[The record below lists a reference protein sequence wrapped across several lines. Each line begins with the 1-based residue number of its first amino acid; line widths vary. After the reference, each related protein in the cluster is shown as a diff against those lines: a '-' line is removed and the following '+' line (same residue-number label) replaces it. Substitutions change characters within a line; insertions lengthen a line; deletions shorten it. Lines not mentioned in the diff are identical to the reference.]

1 MDQALLEIDVRYD
14 RSVPV
19 CALRGEMDASN
30 VDEALRRL
38 VDAVPND
45 APGLALDLTDTG
57 YLDSAG
63 VRVLFELARR
73 LRSHR
78 QELRIV
84 VPGEGLVRRVLVLT
98 AVADIVA
105 LDEDVSSAAAALRA
119 RV

>member
-1 MDQALLEIDVRYD
+1 MDQALLEIEVTCD
-14 RSVPV
+14 RSIPV
-19 CALRGEMDASN
+19 CALHGELDASN
-30 VDEALRRL
+30 VDDALRRL
-38 VDAVPND
+38 IDAVAND
-45 APGLALDLTDTG
+45 APGLALDLTDTV

-84 VPGEGLVRRVLVLT
+84 VPAEGLVRRVLVLT
-98 AVADIVA
+98 ALADVVP
-105 LDEDVSSAAAALRA
+105 LDADVPSAAAALRA